1 MAVLRLE
8 HVAQAKMVPRQRLAE
23 LSRLAVEVADV
34 PTRITMDAAVV
45 PEAVQV
51 SFLPGEVHLRIAVQL
66 YLDFRIF
73 ATPAAQEI
81 EVIPTVV
88 AVAAEQEALELTEQ
102 MSRLEMAVQVTCCQQ
117 NSVEDTLRV
126 VVAVEMASP
135 IIQ

>member
-8 HVAQAKMVPRQRLAE
+8 HVAQAKMVPQQRLAE
-23 LSRLAVEVADV
+23 LWRLAVEVADV
-34 PTRITMDAAVV
+34 QTRIMMDAVVV

-51 SFLPGEVHLRIAVQL
+51 NFLPEEAHLLIVVQL
-66 YLDFRIF
+66 SPDSLISV
-73 ATPAAQEI
+73 TTAAQVI
-81 EVIPTVV
+81 VVIPTVV
-88 AVAAEQEALELTEQ
+88 AVAVGQEALALTEQ
-102 MSRLEMAVQVTCCQQ
+102 MSRQEMAVQVTCCQQ